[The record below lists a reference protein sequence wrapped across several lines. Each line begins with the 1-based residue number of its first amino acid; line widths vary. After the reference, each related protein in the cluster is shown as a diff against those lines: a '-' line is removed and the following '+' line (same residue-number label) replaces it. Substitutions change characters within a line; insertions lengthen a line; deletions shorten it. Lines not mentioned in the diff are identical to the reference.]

1 MQHEIPSIS
10 RNKGEVGLVAKF
22 TDIFIQRPVLAF
34 VVSCLILLFGLR
46 SFYDLP
52 VRQYPKMDN
61 TTITITTSYPGASA
75 DLVQGF
81 ITSPLEK
88 SIATANGIDYM
99 TSQSTDGQ
107 SQIQAFIKLNYDP
120 DKAFVDVMSKVQQVK
135 GVLPTAAQEPVIV
148 KSTGSSTSLL
158 YIAFSSKTLTSE
170 QITDYISR
178 VVQPKIE
185 SVQGVADVQILGG
198 SLFAMRTWLDPRKMA
213 ALGVSMTDIQNTL
226 LNNNFLSAAGNT
238 KGNYV
243 QVAISATTEAT
254 NAEEFGN
261 LIIKHGNNGVL
272 IRMKDVARVELGR
285 EDYDSSVYFD
295 GTRGVFVGVSPTPEA
310 NPLSMITQV
319 RNLMPGI
326 FSQMPAG
333 VNGEVVYD
341 ATQYIHAS
349 IVEVIRTIIEAVV
362 IVIIVIFAFLGSMRT
377 VTIPVITVPLSLVG
391 IFTFMMAMGYSINLL
406 TLLAMVLAIGLVVD
420 DAIVVVENVYR
431 HMEDGLSPYEAA
443 LQGARDIATPVISMT
458 ITLAAVYV
466 PIGFMGGLTGAL
478 FKEFA
483 FTLAGSVV
491 ISGIIALTLSPM
503 MCSKIMMS
511 NFQSN
516 RFVKRIDAI
525 FYGCKTTYE
534 RILHDVMRG
543 RPIIFGFA
551 FIVLLSCL
559 FMFVFP
565 KHELAPS
572 EDQGVVFFA
581 ATTQSDANID
591 YIEHYTAPI
600 KAMFEKF
607 PSTAHYFLINAPGD
621 VFGGLIMKP
630 WGGRK
635 QSQND
640 VYTQLKPI
648 MGAIPGLQIQLFTP
662 PPFPVGGSAL
672 GVQFSLMTTNT
683 FKYLYPYSQQF
694 LKDAMN
700 SGIFLFLFNMVQYDK
715 PQFNLTINRPMA
727 AQMGINMQDIA
738 NTLATAYGENYTNW
752 FSMYNRSYEVIPQVS
767 RYFRSNII
775 DATRLYISTQSG
787 TLIPLSTIATINQT
801 VGPAML
807 TDFAQLTAVGLMGAV
822 MPGHTIGDAVN
833 FIAQEA
839 KRILPR
845 DVSYDYMGQTRLFVQ
860 EGNAL
865 VVAFIFSLLVI
876 YLVLAAQFDS
886 LKDPL
891 VVMTTV
897 PMAICGALM
906 PLNWG
911 LATINIYTQI
921 GLITLIGLI
930 SKHGILIVEFANNLM
945 EKDNKLTEQEAV
957 IQAAATRFRP
967 ILMTTFAMIFAMVPL
982 LIAEGA
988 GAASRFDIGLVIIM
1002 GLAIGTLFTLFVLP
1016 VMYTMKSKNLVLFLL
1031 SVLIVGYCLF
1041 SWTIGF

>member
-1 MQHEIPSIS
+1 M
-10 RNKGEVGLVAKF
+10 AKF
-22 TDIFIQRPVLAF
+22 TDIFIERPVLAF

-61 TTITITTSYPGASA
+61 TTITITTTYPGASA
-75 DLVQGF
+75 DLIQGF

-88 SIATANGIDYM
+88 SIATADGIDYM

-107 SQIQAFIKLNYDP
+107 SQIQAFIKLDFDP
-120 DKAFVDVMSKVQQVK
+120 DKAFVDVMSKVQQVR
-135 GVLPTAAQEPVIV
+135 GTLPEAAQEPVIV
-148 KSTGSSTSLL
+148 KSTGSSTALL
-158 YIAFSSKTLTSE
+158 YVAFSSKSMTSE

-185 SVQGVADVQILGG
+185 SVPGVADVQILGG

-243 QVAISATTEAT
+243 EVAISATTEAI
-254 NAEEFGN
+254 NPDDFAN
-261 LIIKHGNNGVL
+261 LIIKRGNNGVL
-272 IRMKDVARVELGR
+272 IHMKDVAHVELGR

-295 GTRGVFVGVSPTPEA
+295 GTRGVFVGVSPTPDA

-319 RNLMPGI
+319 RGLMPEI
-326 FSQMPAG
+326 FKQMPPG
-333 VNGEVVYD
+333 LNGEVVYD
-341 ATQYIHAS
+341 ATQYIHES
-349 IVEVIRTIIEAVV
+349 INEVVRTIAEAIV
-362 IVIIVIFAFLGSMRT
+362 IVIIVIFAFLGSLRT
-377 VTIPVITVPLSLVG
+377 VTIPVVTVPLSMIG

-431 HMEDGLSPYEAA
+431 HMEEGQSPYEAA

-491 ISGIIALTLSPM
+491 ISGVIALTLSPM
-503 MCSKIMMS
+503 MCSKIMTHDLE
-511 NFQSN
+511 SN
-516 RFVKRIDAI
+516 RLVKRIDAI
-525 FYGCKTTYE
+525 FHTCKNKYE
-534 RILHDVMRG
+534 GLLHDVMKG
-543 RPIIFGFA
+543 RPIVFGFA
-551 FIVLLSCL
+551 FLVLISCL
-559 FMFVFP
+559 FMFAFP
-565 KHELAPS
+565 KHELAPN

-600 KAMFEKF
+600 KGMFQKF
-607 PSTAHYFLINAPGD
+607 PSMAHYFLINVQGNI
-621 VFGGLIMKP
+621 FGGLIMKP
-630 WGGRK
+630 WGDRK
-635 QSQND
+635 QTQND

-648 MGAIPGLQIQLFTP
+648 MGTIPGLQIQLFTP
-662 PPFPVGGSAL
+662 PPFPVGGSSL
-672 GVQFSLMTTNT
+672 GVQFSLLTTNT
-683 FKYLYPYSQQF
+683 FQYLYPYSQQF
-694 LKDAMN
+694 LTDAMK
-700 SGIFLFLFNMVQYDK
+700 SGIFLFMFNMVQYDK
-715 PQFNLTINRPMA
+715 PQFNLDINRSMA
-727 AQMGINMQDIA
+727 AQMGLNMQDIA

-767 RYFRSNII
+767 RMFRSNIA
-775 DATRLYISTQSG
+775 DAMSLYITTQSG
-787 TLIPLSTIATINQT
+787 MMIPLSTVATIDQT
-801 VGPAML
+801 TGPAML

-822 MPGHTIGDAVN
+822 MPGHTVGDAVN
-833 FIAQEA
+833 FVQQEA
-839 KRILPR
+839 KRILPH

-930 SKHGILIVEFANNLM
+930 SKHGILIVEFANKLKAKDANLS
-945 EKDNKLTEQEAV
+945 EQEAV

-967 ILMTTFAMIFAMVPL
+967 VLMTTFAMIFAMVPL

-1002 GLAIGTLFTLFVLP
+1002 GLAVGTLFTLFVLP
-1016 VMYTMKSKNLVLFLL
+1016 VMYTLSGKNLLLFLA
-1031 SVLIVGYCLF
+1031 SVVIVGYCLF

>member
-1 MQHEIPSIS
+1 M
-10 RNKGEVGLVAKF
+10 ATF
-22 TDIFIQRPVLAF
+22 TDIFIKRPVLAF

-61 TTITITTSYPGASA
+61 TTITITTAYPGASA

-99 TSQSTDGQ
+99 TSQSSDGQ

-120 DKAFVDVMSKVQQVK
+120 DKAFVDVMSKVQEVR
-135 GVLPTAAQEPVIV
+135 GVLPSASEEPVIV
-148 KSTGSSTSLL
+148 KNTGSSTALF
-158 YIAFSSKTLTSE
+158 YIAFSSKTMTSE

-185 SVQGVADVQILGG
+185 SVPGVADVQILGG
-198 SLFAMRTWLDPRKMA
+198 SLFAMRIWLDPHKMA
-213 ALGVSMTDIQNTL
+213 ALNVSMPEIQNTL

-238 KGNYV
+238 KSRYIE
-243 QVAISATTEAT
+243 VAINASTEVTTAQD
-254 NAEEFGN
+254 FGN
-261 LIIKHGNNGVL
+261 LIIKHGNNGAL
-272 IRMKDVARVELGR
+272 IHLKDVGRVELGR

-295 GTRGVFVGVSPTPEA
+295 GTKGVFVGVSPTPDA

-319 RNLMPGI
+319 RGLMPDI
-326 FSQMPAG
+326 FNQMPAG
-333 VNGEVVYD
+333 LNGEIVYD
-341 ATQYIHAS
+341 ATQYIHES
-349 IVEVIRTIIEAVV
+349 IVEVVRTIAEAVI
-362 IVIIVIFAFLGSMRT
+362 IVVVVIFAFLGSLRT
-377 VTIPVITVPLSLVG
+377 VTIPVVTVPLSLVG

-431 HMEDGLSPYEAA
+431 HMEEGLSPYEAA

-491 ISGIIALTLSPM
+491 ISGVIALTLSPM
-503 MCSKIMMS
+503 MCSKIMTHDLE
-511 NFQSN
+511 SN
-516 RFVKRIDAI
+516 RLVKRIDTI
-525 FYGCKTTYE
+525 FHTCKEQYE
-534 RILHDVMRG
+534 QLLHDVMKG
-543 RPIIFGFA
+543 RPIVFGFA

-565 KHELAPS
+565 KHELAPT

-581 ATTQSDANID
+581 ASTQSDANID

-600 KAMFEKF
+600 KTMFQKF
-607 PSTAHYFLINAPGD
+607 PSMAHYFLINVPGNI
-621 VFGGLIMKP
+621 FGGLIMKP
-630 WGGRK
+630 WGAR
-635 QSQND
+635 QQTQND
-640 VYTQLKPI
+640 VYTQLKP
-648 MGAIPGLQIQLFTP
+648 MLGSIPGLQTQLFMP
-662 PPFPVGGSAL
+662 PPFPVGGSSL

-683 FKYLYPYSQQF
+683 FQYLYPYSEQF

-700 SGIFLFLFNMVQYDK
+700 SGIFLFVFNTVQYDK
-715 PQFNLTINRPMA
+715 PQFNLKINRDIA
-727 AQMGINMQDIA
+727 AQLGINMQDVA
-738 NTLATAYGENYTNW
+738 NTLATAYGGNYTNW
-752 FSMYNRSYEVIPQVS
+752 FSMYNRSYKVIPET
-767 RYFRSNII
+767 FRSFRSDIN
-775 DATRLYISTQSG
+775 DAMKLYITTQSG
-787 TLIPLSTIATINQT
+787 TLIPLSTIATVNQT

-822 MPGHTIGDAVN
+822 MPGHTVGDAVA
-833 FIAQEA
+833 FIQQEA

-865 VVAFIFSLLVI
+865 AVAFIFSLLVI

-930 SKHGILIVEFANNLM
+930 SKHGILIVEFAN
-945 EKDNKLTEQEAV
+945 KLREADPDLSEQEAV
-957 IQAAATRFRP
+957 IHAAATRFRP
-967 ILMTTFAMIFAMVPL
+967 VLMTTFAMIFAMVPL

-1016 VMYTMKSKNLVLFLL
+1016 VMYTMKGKQLVLFLGA
-1031 SVLIVGYCLF
+1031 VAIVGYCLF
-1041 SWTIGF
+1041 SWTIGI